1 MLLEGLTTNRLLE
14 WVVKGNHKTEATDMG
29 KEEYQLET
37 CFSNRLSL
45 DYKYILDINLKIKAS
60 GKVDSFNEGL
70 PPFR

>member
-45 DYKYILDINLKIKAS
+45 DYKYIIDINLKIKA
-60 GKVDSFNEGL
+60 
-70 PPFR
+70 

>member
-45 DYKYILDINLKIKAS
+45 YYKYIIDINFKIKAS

-70 PPFR
+70 PPLR